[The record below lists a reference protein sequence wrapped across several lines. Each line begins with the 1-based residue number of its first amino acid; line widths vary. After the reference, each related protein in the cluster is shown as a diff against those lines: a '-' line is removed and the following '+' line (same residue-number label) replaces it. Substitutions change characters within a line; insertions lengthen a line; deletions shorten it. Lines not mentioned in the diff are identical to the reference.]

1 MTAVVESGGMSTR
14 QLTLD
19 YDGEQVTFTIE
30 GEAAFGAPTV
40 LLESDDNLIAGRPWA
55 GEGFLVAPFLSPAGY
70 RRLAEG
76 IRLTLKARIAAAGL
90 AVPDDFSLAHYHE
103 VVTTDE
109 AHAAVSARGPWC
121 HAVDDLGVPAEA
133 ISQRVSELLGVPVS
147 TRPPHD
153 EFPEHFCYRVVRPR
167 SRDNNPPHRDVWL
180 DRLRHAVNIYVP
192 FAGSTPR
199 SSLPLVRGSHR
210 WKESEIERT
219 VEGARVNGMTFT
231 VPSVVG
237 AKYPLKLERPNPG
250 LNEVLVFS
258 PYLIHGGAFNQ
269 HTDRTRVSLEM
280 RFWRLR

>member
-1 MTAVVESGGMSTR
+1 MSAR

-19 YDGEQVTFTIE
+19 YDDEQLTFTIE
-30 GEAAFGAPTV
+30 GATAFGAPEV
-40 LLESDDNLIAGRPWA
+40 LLDGDDDLTQTRAWA
-55 GEGFLVAPFLSPAGY
+55 PDGFSLVPFLSPDEFA
-70 RRLAEG
+70 RLTDG
-76 IRLTLKARIAAAGL
+76 IRTTLRDRVAASGLT
-90 AVPDDFSLAHYHE
+90 VSDDFTLERYHD

-121 HAVDDLGVPAEA
+121 HPVGDLAVPVDR
-133 ISQRVSELLGVPVS
+133 ISARVSEILGVAVS
-147 TRPPHD
+147 TAPPHA
-153 EFPEHFCYRVVRPR
+153 EFPQHFCYRVVRPR

-219 VEGARVNGMTFT
+219 TDGARVNGMTFT

-237 AKYPLKLERPNPG
+237 AAYPLRLERPNPG
-250 LNEVLVFS
+250 ANEVLVFS

-269 HTDRTRVSLEM
+269 QTDTTRVSLEM
-280 RFWRLR
+280 RFWRVRR

>member
-1 MTAVVESGGMSTR
+1 MSAR
-14 QLTLD
+14 HLTLD
-19 YDGEQVTFTIE
+19 YDDEQVTFTVE
-30 GEAAFGAPTV
+30 GDAAYGAPHV
-40 LLESDDNLIAGRPWA
+40 LLDGDDNLIADRPWA
-55 GEGFLVAPFLSPAGY
+55 AAGFTVTPFLMPDEFI
-70 RRLAEG
+70 RLAEG
-76 IRLTLKARIAAAGL
+76 IRFTLRGRIEAAGIP
-90 AVPDDFSLAHYHE
+90 VPADFALERYHE
-103 VVTTDE
+103 VVTSDQ

-121 HAVDDLGVPAEA
+121 HPVGDLGVPVDA
-133 ISQRVSELLGVPVS
+133 INRRVSEILGLRVA
-147 TRPPHD
+147 TTPPHT

-210 WKESEIERT
+210 WQEAEIERT

-237 AKYPLKLERPNPG
+237 AAHPLALERPNPA

-269 HTDRTRVSLEM
+269 QTDRTRVSLEM
-280 RFWRLR
+280 RFWRVGG

>member
-1 MTAVVESGGMSTR
+1 MSTR

-19 YDGEQVTFTIE
+19 YDDEQVTFSVE
-30 GEAAFGAPTV
+30 GETAVGEAEV
-40 LLESDDNLIAGRPWA
+40 LLHGDDDLTASQDWA
-55 GEGFLVAPFLSPAGY
+55 PDGFTVAPFLSPDEFA
-70 RRLAEG
+70 RLTDG
-76 IRLTLKARIAAAGL
+76 IRTMLGARIAASGI
-90 AVPDDFSLAHYHE
+90 AVPDEFALERYHR
-103 VVTTDE
+103 VVTTDA

-121 HAVDDLGVPAEA
+121 HPVSELAVPVDRINA
-133 ISQRVSELLGVPVS
+133 RVSEILGVTVS
-147 TRPPHD
+147 TTPPHA

-219 VEGARVNGMTFT
+219 TDGARVNGMTFT

-237 AKYPLKLERPNPG
+237 AAHPLRLERPNPG
-250 LNEVLVFS
+250 PNEVLVFS

-269 HTDRTRVSLEM
+269 QADTTRVSLEM
-280 RFWRLR
+280 RFWRVPN

>member
-1 MTAVVESGGMSTR
+1 MPAR
-14 QLTLD
+14 HLTLD
-19 YDGEQVTFTIE
+19 YDDEQVTFTVE
-30 GEAAFGAPTV
+30 GDAAFGAPLV
-40 LLESDDNLIAGRPWA
+40 LLDGDDNLIAGRPWA
-55 GEGFLVAPFLSPAGY
+55 VDGFTVVPFLMPDEFA
-70 RRLAEG
+70 RLAEG
-76 IRLTLKARIAAAGL
+76 IRLTLRGRIEAAGIP
-90 AVPDDFSLAHYHE
+90 VPGDFALERYHE
-103 VVTTDE
+103 VVISDE

-121 HAVDDLGVPAEA
+121 HPVADLGVPVDT
-133 ISQRVSELLGVPVS
+133 INQRVSEILGLRVA
-147 TRPPHD
+147 TTPPHA

-210 WKESEIERT
+210 WQEAEIERT

-237 AKYPLKLERPNPG
+237 AAHPLVLERPNPA

-269 HTDRTRVSLEM
+269 QTDRTRVSLEM
-280 RFWRLR
+280 RFWRVRG

>member
-1 MTAVVESGGMSTR
+1 MATR
-14 QLTLD
+14 DLTLD
-19 YDGEQVTFTIE
+19 YDGERVSFTVE
-30 GEAAFGAPTV
+30 GEAAFGAPAV
-40 LLESDDNLIAGRPWA
+40 LLDGDDNLISGRPWA
-55 GEGFLVAPFLSPAGY
+55 ADGFAVAPFLAPDDYA
-70 RRLAEG
+70 RLAEG
-76 IRLTLKARIAAAGL
+76 IRLTLMARMRAAGL
-90 AVPDDFSLAHYHE
+90 SVPADFALARYHD

-121 HAVDDLGVPAEA
+121 HGVGDLAVPVEA
-133 ISQRVSELLGVPVS
+133 ISSRVSEILGVRVA
-147 TRPPHD
+147 TTPPHA

-237 AKYPLKLERPNPG
+237 AAYPLTLERPDPAA
-250 LNEVLVFS
+250 NEVLVFS

-269 HTDRTRVSLEM
+269 QTDATRVSLEM
-280 RFWRLR
+280 RFWRVA

>member
-1 MTAVVESGGMSTR
+1 MSTR

-19 YDGEQVTFTIE
+19 YDGEQVTFTVE
-30 GEAAFGAPTV
+30 GAVTRGAADV
-40 LLESDDNLIAGRPWA
+40 LLDQDDNLIAGRPWA
-55 GEGFLVAPFLSPAGY
+55 DAGFVVAPFLTPDEY

-76 IRLTLKARIAAAGL
+76 LRLTLRARIAAAGL
-90 AVPDDFSLAHYHE
+90 TVPADFALDRYHE

-121 HAVDDLGVPAEA
+121 HPVGDLGVPVEA
-133 ISQRVSELLGVPVS
+133 ISQRISEILGVRVS
-147 TRPPHD
+147 TTPPHA

-219 VEGARVNGMTFT
+219 ADGARVNGMTFT

-237 AKYPLKLERPNPG
+237 AAHPLTLERPNPG

-269 HTDRTRVSLEM
+269 QTDATRVSLEM
-280 RFWRLR
+280 RFWRVR

>member
-1 MTAVVESGGMSTR
+1 MITR

-19 YDGEQVTFTIE
+19 YDDERVTFTIE
-30 GEAAFGAPTV
+30 GETAVGGAHV
-40 LLESDDNLIAGRPWA
+40 LLDGDDDLTQSRPWA
-55 GEGFLVAPFLSPAGY
+55 GDGFTLAPFLAADEFA
-70 RRLAEG
+70 RLSDG
-76 IRLTLKARIAAAGL
+76 IRATLRARVTASGIT
-90 AVPDDFSLAHYHE
+90 VPDDFTLERYHD

-109 AHAAVSARGPWC
+109 AHAVVSGRGPWC
-121 HAVDDLGVPAEA
+121 HPVGDLAVPVDR
-133 ISQRVSELLGVPVS
+133 ISARVSEILGVAVS
-147 TRPPHD
+147 TTPPHA

-219 VEGARVNGMTFT
+219 TEGARVNGMAFT

-237 AKYPLKLERPNPG
+237 AAHPLRLERPNPG
-250 LNEVLVFS
+250 PNEVLVFS

-269 HTDRTRVSLEM
+269 QTDATRVSLEM
-280 RFWRLR
+280 RFWRVRG